1 MTRSGFST
9 RDEFLAEISSKR
21 AVMTQRNPVD
31 STFLSCPVHWYHE
44 GTLRGRAQAQ
54 TISVGRNRSTEL
66 AEIGWS
72 RVGHTDMDE
81 ETLLQNNPRANKK
94 PMQLLT
100 DRRRNRAELRD
111 PEDDSSSGIYD
122 RLQIDPGGFP
132 IVPESLTLRRFYQR
146 IYFSR

>member
-1 MTRSGFST
+1 
-9 RDEFLAEISSKR
+9 
-21 AVMTQRNPVD
+21 
-31 STFLSCPVHWYHE
+31 
-44 GTLRGRAQAQ
+44 
-54 TISVGRNRSTEL
+54 
-66 AEIGWS
+66 
-72 RVGHTDMDE
+72 MDE

-132 IVPESLTLRRFYQR
+132 IEPESLKLRRFYQR